1 MTEPDLNLLIAL
13 DALLAEASVAGAA
26 RRLGLSA
33 SAMSRTLTR
42 LRAATEDPLLVRAGR
57 QMVLTPYAEQLRERT
72 QNAVFAARA
81 VLRPSA
87 TELNLATLERTFTLR
102 ANEGFVEAF
111 GASLIAAAAKA
122 APLVRLRFSPK
133 PEKTSRHLREGLVD
147 LEIGVLGTMG
157 PEIRLQALF
166 RDRFV
171 GVVRAGHPLRL
182 EPEITASHYAA
193 LGHVVASRRERTSGP
208 VDDALAELGLQ
219 RNIAAVVPSFP
230 AALAV
235 AQASD
240 LVALVP
246 ATFLINQPVT
256 DKAGAAATLWAFELP
271 VTTKAIT
278 ISQLWHPRSEADPAH
293 RWLRQLVL
301 SVCRQRVPDNS
312 SGLKT

>member
-57 QMVLTPYAEQLRERT
+57 HMVLTPYAEQLRERT

-256 DKAGAAATLWAFELP
+256 DKEGAAATLWAFEPP
-271 VTTKAIT
+271 VTTRAIT

-301 SVCRQRVPDNS
+301 SVCRQMVPDKP